1 LASCFLVAEPCAVRK
16 APQPRCGRTRRPG
29 VHPGGL
35 LHPRPVFVGHGK
47 NDRASLSGGE
57 PAVAASDLQTRGQ
70 PLHVPLPWAGQGSS
84 KSLMSNI
91 ICRSGEANTPKF
103 DRCASPQ
110 TWTCR
115 PERGGG
121 QVRGHDQRGAPVKRE
136 RRYQHP
142 AVTDRNQLGDA
153 GYGLLLGQPDRVGS
167 VGGRLPAA
175 MAGPGNLITRR
186 LSPRHTLP
194 RSQVRDLACHT
205 STGRATASL
214 RGSESSV
221 EVLPSVTTS
230 DMFFASICSVP

>member
-1 LASCFLVAEPCAVRK
+1 VRK

-35 LHPRPVFVGHGK
+35 LYPRPVFVGHGK

-70 PLHVPLPWAGQGSS
+70 PLHVPLPWAGQ
-84 KSLMSNI
+84 SLVEVVDVEHHLPLGG
-91 ICRSGEANTPKF
+91 GEH
-103 DRCASPQ
+103 
-110 TWTCR
+110 
-115 PERGGG
+115 PEVRQVRVTADLDVQAGAGGGG

-205 STGRATASL
+205 STGRATPSL